1 VASHAGEAT
10 TLSRRKVKNALFS
23 LLALAAIFISMVTLA
38 GLLIDLVGR
47 GGSSLD
53 TQFLT
58 SSPSR
63 IPAKAG
69 ILPALVGTLWVT
81 LLVALI
87 TLPIGIGAAIYL
99 EEYAGRGRI
108 ARLLKINI
116 SNLAGVPSI
125 VYGIFGLAIFVRG
138 LDLGRTVFAASLTL
152 SLLILPVVII
162 SSAEALKA
170 VPPSQR
176 EAAYALGA
184 TRWQVIRRA
193 LLPAAAPGILTGIV
207 LAVARA
213 VGETAPLILIG
224 AVTFVTFVP
233 TNPFE
238 DKYTVLILIGAVT
251 FVTFVPTNPFE
262 DEYTVLPIQIFNWA
276 NRPQEAFLEI
286 SAAAILVLIALMLL
300 LNGAAI
306 YLRARLSRG
315 LQW

>member
-1 VASHAGEAT
+1 MTRPVDTAPRAGEPT
-10 TLSRRKVKNALFS
+10 TLASRRVKNALFS
-23 LLALAAIFISMVTLA
+23 LLAFAAIFISMVTLA
-38 GLLIDLVGR
+38 GLLIDLVAQ

-87 TLPIGIGAAIYL
+87 TFPIGIGAAIYL
-99 EEYAGRGRI
+99 EEYAGRGRT

-207 LAVARA
+207 LAVGRA

-238 DKYTVLILIGAVT
+238 DK
-251 FVTFVPTNPFE
+251 
-262 DEYTVLPIQIFNWA
+262 YTVLPIQIFNWA

>member
-1 VASHAGEAT
+1 MTNPTRTASHVGGAT

-81 LLVALI
+81 VLVALI

-238 DKYTVLILIGAVT
+238 DKYTVL
-251 FVTFVPTNPFE
+251 
-262 DEYTVLPIQIFNWA
+262 PIQIFNWA

>member
-1 VASHAGEAT
+1 MNMTSSIGTTPRAGEPT
-10 TLSRRKVKNALFS
+10 TLTRRRVKNALFS
-23 LLALAAIFISMVTLA
+23 LLAFAAILISMVTLA

-87 TLPIGIGAAIYL
+87 TFPIGIAAAIYL

-116 SNLAGVPSI
+116 SNLAGGPSI

-138 LDLGRTVFAASLTL
+138 HDLGRTVFAASLTL

-207 LAVARA
+207 LAVGRA

-238 DKYTVLILIGAVT
+238 DK
-251 FVTFVPTNPFE
+251 
-262 DEYTVLPIQIFNWA
+262 YTVLPIQIFNWA

>member
-1 VASHAGEAT
+1 MTNPSRAALHSRETT
-10 TLSRRKVKNALFS
+10 TLNRRKVKNALFS
-23 LLALAAIFISMVTLA
+23 LLALAAIFVSMVTLA

-53 TQFLT
+53 AQFLT

-81 LLVALI
+81 VLVALI

-138 LDLGRTVFAASLTL
+138 LDLGRTVLAASLTL

-238 DKYTVLILIGAVT
+238 DKYTVL
-251 FVTFVPTNPFE
+251 
-262 DEYTVLPIQIFNWA
+262 PIQIFNWA

-306 YLRARLSRG
+306 YMRARLSRG

>member
-1 VASHAGEAT
+1 MTNPTRTASQVGEAT

-23 LLALAAIFISMVTLA
+23 LLAFAAIFISMVTLA

-81 LLVALI
+81 VLVALI

-238 DKYTVLILIGAVT
+238 DKYTVL
-251 FVTFVPTNPFE
+251 
-262 DEYTVLPIQIFNWA
+262 PIQIFNWA

>member
-1 VASHAGEAT
+1 MNMTNPTRAASHAGEAT
-10 TLSRRKVKNALFS
+10 TLNRRKVKNALFS
-23 LLALAAIFISMVTLA
+23 LLALAAIFVSMVTLA

-81 LLVALI
+81 IFVALI

-99 EEYAGRGRI
+99 EEYTGRGRI

-238 DKYTVLILIGAVT
+238 DKYTVL
-251 FVTFVPTNPFE
+251 
-262 DEYTVLPIQIFNWA
+262 PIQIFNWA

>member
-1 VASHAGEAT
+1 MTSPAETTPRVGEPT
-10 TLSRRKVKNALFS
+10 TLTSRRVKNALFS
-23 LLALAAIFISMVTLA
+23 LLAFAAILISMVTLA
-38 GLLIDLVGR
+38 GLLVDLVGR

-53 TQFLT
+53 SQFLT

-69 ILPALVGTLWVT
+69 ILPALIGTLWVT
-81 LLVALI
+81 ILVALI
-87 TLPIGIGAAIYL
+87 TFPIGIGAAIYL

-207 LAVARA
+207 LAVGRA

-238 DKYTVLILIGAVT
+238 DKYTVL
-251 FVTFVPTNPFE
+251 
-262 DEYTVLPIQIFNWA
+262 PIQIFNWA
-276 NRPQEAFLEI
+276 NRPQEAFIEI

>member
-1 VASHAGEAT
+1 MTNPTRAASHAGEAT
-10 TLSRRKVKNALFS
+10 TLNRRKVKNALFS

-81 LLVALI
+81 VLVALI

-138 LDLGRTVFAASLTL
+138 FDLGRTVFAASLTL

-238 DKYTVLILIGAVT
+238 DKYTVL
-251 FVTFVPTNPFE
+251 
-262 DEYTVLPIQIFNWA
+262 PIQIFNWA

>member
-1 VASHAGEAT
+1 MTNPTRAASHAGEAT
-10 TLSRRKVKNALFS
+10 TLNRRKVKNALFS
-23 LLALAAIFISMVTLA
+23 LLALAAIFVSMVTLA

-81 LLVALI
+81 IFVALI

-193 LLPAAAPGILTGIV
+193 LIPAAAPGILTGIV

-238 DKYTVLILIGAVT
+238 DK
-251 FVTFVPTNPFE
+251 
-262 DEYTVLPIQIFNWA
+262 YTVLPIQIFNWA

>member
-1 VASHAGEAT
+1 MTSPVGTAPRAGEPT
-10 TLSRRKVKNALFS
+10 TLASRRVKNALFS
-23 LLALAAIFISMVTLA
+23 LLAFAAIFISMVTLA
-38 GLLIDLVGR
+38 GLLIDLVAQ

-87 TLPIGIGAAIYL
+87 TFPIGIGAAIYL
-99 EEYAGRGRI
+99 EEYAGRGRT

-207 LAVARA
+207 LAVGRA

-238 DKYTVLILIGAVT
+238 DK
-251 FVTFVPTNPFE
+251 
-262 DEYTVLPIQIFNWA
+262 YTVLPIQIFNWA

>member
-1 VASHAGEAT
+1 MNMTNPTRVASHAGEAT
-10 TLSRRKVKNALFS
+10 TLNRRKVKNALFS

-108 ARLLKINI
+108 ARLSKINI

-238 DKYTVLILIGAVT
+238 DKYTVL
-251 FVTFVPTNPFE
+251 
-262 DEYTVLPIQIFNWA
+262 PIQIFNWA

>member
-1 VASHAGEAT
+1 MTNPTRAASHAGEAT

-23 LLALAAIFISMVTLA
+23 LLALAAIFVSMVTLA

-238 DKYTVLILIGAVT
+238 DKYTVL
-251 FVTFVPTNPFE
+251 
-262 DEYTVLPIQIFNWA
+262 PIQIFNWA